1 MPSTHPVFVTGRD
14 PISPLAIHLGLS
26 QNRVPMGAPPVGLS
40 CLRAP
45 PNDFFNLRSHFCT
58 KPFSASCFISH
69 YIYIFVSPT
78 NPLSLVVKNTHIWLA
93 YIYIYHTYVHPYMH
107 ACIQTLHDIT
117 LHCIA
122 LHYITLH
129 CIALHYITLHYI
141 ALHYIHIY
149 IYIWWW
155 CFNSN
160 LCSLNSICS

>member
-69 YIYIFVSPT
+69 YIYIYLYPQLIHCLLLLKTPIFGW
-78 NPLSLVVKNTHIWLA
+78 HI
-93 YIYIYHTYVHPYMH
+93 YIYISHTYVHPYMH

-141 ALHYIHIY
+141 TYIY
-149 IYIWWW
+149 IYMMMM
-155 CFNSN
+155 FQF
-160 LCSLNSICS
+160 